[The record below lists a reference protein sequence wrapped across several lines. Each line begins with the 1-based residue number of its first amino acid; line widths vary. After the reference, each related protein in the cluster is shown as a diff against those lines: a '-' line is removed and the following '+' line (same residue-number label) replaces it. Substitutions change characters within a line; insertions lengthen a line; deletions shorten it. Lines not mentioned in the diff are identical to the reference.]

1 MRARAQVGALLEW
14 LSAHWGR
21 KEISAALR
29 KEAVKDTPQVRAC
42 ACACVRVCVRL
53 FVCLRMGVGERL
65 TACVCVYVRV
75 CLRAS
80 FRAGCV

>member
-1 MRARAQVGALLEW
+1 VSALLEW

-21 KEISAALR
+21 KEASAALR
-29 KEAVKDTPQVRAC
+29 KEAVKDTPQVR
-42 ACACVRVCVRL
+42 VRVCACVRL
-53 FVCLRMGVGERL
+53 FVCLCMGVGERL

-80 FRAGCV
+80 FRAGCVWFFFLF